1 MSNSVDRIQD
11 IGPQPQAFNIEQAT
25 KDNTDYRS
33 VAWSGR
39 YLQVT
44 LMSIPPG
51 GDIGLEAHPRPIN
64 SCASTSGN
72 GRARMGATK
81 DQLTFEK
88 DVSDGWCVLVP
99 AGTGTTSPTPE
110 KSRCRSMRSTRL
122 PTMPPA
128 RSRRRLRWPRPTKR
142 MSRRRGRCSP
152 NMAPTSTDTHTGA
165 AIRKLWEDAV
175 HASRRPD
182 QRRTPENG
190 DSAGSSG
197 ELMLV
202 SPEPCWVTLASNDSV
217 TLAAGWNAMP
227 ARAR

>member
-51 GDIGLEAHPRPIN
+51 GDIGLEAHPETDQFLRLN
-64 SCASTSGN
+64 SGN

-99 AGTGTTSPTPE
+99 AGTWHNITNTGKEPMQVYAIYAPTHHAPGKVQATAE
-110 KSRCRSMRSTRL
+110 VAKADKKDE
-122 PTMPPA
+122 PPA
-128 RSRRRLRWPRPTKR
+128 WSVQPK
-142 MSRRRGRCSP
+142 
-152 NMAPTSTDTHTGA
+152 H
-165 AIRKLWEDAV
+165 
-175 HASRRPD
+175 
-182 QRRTPENG
+182 
-190 DSAGSSG
+190 GS
-197 ELMLV
+197 
-202 SPEPCWVTLASNDSV
+202 DKH
-217 TLAAGWNAMP
+217 
-227 ARAR
+227 